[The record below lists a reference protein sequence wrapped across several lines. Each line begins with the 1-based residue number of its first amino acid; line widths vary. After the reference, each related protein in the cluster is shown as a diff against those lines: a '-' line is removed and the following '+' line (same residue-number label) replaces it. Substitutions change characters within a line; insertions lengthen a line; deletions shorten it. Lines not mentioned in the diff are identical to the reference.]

1 MIIAT
6 VFFGFV
12 FGFLLQHAK
21 VNRNDVITGMA
32 LMKDWTVA
40 KVMGLAV
47 GVGAPLIA
55 VIVELGLADYHV
67 KPVVTGGLIWGGLLF
82 GFGMAV
88 LGYCPGTM
96 TVSAGQGSL
105 DAWVGIVGGLIGGL
119 AFTLLYPAI
128 LPLLGP
134 NHGPISLSSR
144 IGGST
149 AVFFVFTIVVGAIV
163 VWCVFAVDKR
173 EAGSDR
179 RWIVSG
185 IGLAL
190 LNAVLILDVSAGRPI
205 GASTSFPYTA
215 DAIAGVSDN
224 AYFSAIQSSGR
235 WELLFLLGAG
245 LAGLVFS
252 LVKRDFELRLIH
264 SRWKRHKGD
273 NPWRRIIWSLIGGF
287 VLIFGARMA
296 GGCTSGLILSGGMQL
311 ARSGLIFAAF
321 TFISFLLTGKLFY
334 GHPVEE
340 GATAAGGAAASRT
353 R

>member
-1 MIIAT
+1 MTLMI
-6 VFFGFV
+6 VLFGFA
-12 FGFLLQHAK
+12 FGFLLQHAG

-32 LMKDWTVA
+32 QMQDWTVA

-55 VIVELGLADYHV
+55 VMVELGVAGLHV
-67 KPVVTGGLIWGGLLF
+67 KPVMTGGLIWGGLLF

-105 DAWVGIVGGLIGGL
+105 DAWVGIVGGLAGGL
-119 AFTLLYPAI
+119 VFTLLYPTM

-134 NHGPISLSSR
+134 DHGPISLFSR
-144 IGGST
+144 IGR
-149 AVFFVFTIVVGAIV
+149 FTPVYLLFAFAVGAIV
-163 VWCVFAVDKR
+163 VWCVFAVDRR
-173 EAGSDR
+173 EGGTDR
-179 RWIVSG
+179 KWIVSG

-190 LNAVLILDVSAGRPI
+190 LNAVLMLDVSAGRPI

-215 DAIAGVSDN
+215 DVVVGVTDN
-224 AYFSAIQSSGR
+224 GYFQAIQSSGR
-235 WELLFLLGAG
+235 WEMFFLLGAG
-245 LAGLVFS
+245 IAGLVFA
-252 LVKRDFELRLIH
+252 LVKKDFELRLVH
-264 SRWKRHKGD
+264 SRWRRHKGD

-321 TFISFLLTGKLFY
+321 TFPSFILTGKLFY
-334 GHPVEE
+334 GRPLERGPVD
-340 GATAAGGAAASRT
+340 RP
-353 R
+353 